1 MVFPDHQSLDRDDA
15 FRVVDHL
22 DNALNVVRQETSN
35 TTTLDIYIKSVLSTL
50 KRQMLEHAMK
60 SYSLGN

>member
-1 MVFPDHQSLDRDDA
+1 MNPNAPSLDRADA

-22 DNALNVVRQETSN
+22 DTALNVVRQEMN
-35 TTTLDIYIKSVLSTL
+35 ATTLDIYIKSVLSTL

-60 SYSLGN
+60 SYSQGN